1 MNATTASGRRKGTHK
16 PLKDLRDLARDL
28 WADLRSIAATD
39 IVRRTHKH

>member
-16 PLKDLRDLARDL
+16 PLKDLRDLMRDL